1 MKQPNK
7 AQKTRKADSKEK
19 VDCHADKSARN
30 DRKTAPSKKADSRRN
45 AKNVGEQAKD
55 SRILEIESGLC
66 KDSQGRALGVRNR
79 RESAEIADSSPK
91 AEFSNPKQTTSTDI
105 LTCLANLSS
114 DEVFTPP
121 HIVNAM
127 LDLLPQ
133 ELFSDPSATFLDP
146 ACKSG
151 VFLREIA
158 RRLMLGLEPHFP
170 EPSERIAHILTHQLY
185 GIAITELTALLSRR
199 TLYGSKDVH
208 NPTYSIPKKSGAALP
223 QGGNIYY
230 APTPHSFKN
239 AKCTY
244 CGASQSQYDRDSTLE
259 SYAYAFIHEL
269 EPLEEFFTKA
279 KAHSPSSQGEATPSP
294 SSQADTALSPS
305 LRALRQQ
312 GVAKQGAAAASLVI
326 HKSTQVDSK
335 AVNSAS
341 AESMDCHAANAA
353 RNDSK
358 TSPSVIAR
366 LPQGSRGNP
375 YARNDKQ
382 SHPQGDTMSFSVV
395 IGNPPYQ
402 LSDGGDA
409 SSDAAIPIY
418 HKFIQRAKELNPNH
432 IVFIIPSRWMVG
444 GRGLDSFRQEMIND
458 SHIKTIID
466 YEDSKA
472 CFPDNNIDGGVCIF
486 HRDKEHK
493 KKITYIYNPN
503 NLSPTQIERST
514 LANMYSNFIVRDN
527 RVLSILDKVC
537 NGIMFDTIVL
547 NVRPYGIRG
556 FLFNE
561 PERFPNANLQDT
573 PFLHSVKIYGVKGHK
588 GGGKESFRLC
598 A

>member
-1 MKQPNK
+1 MEIAYETAKQSPK
-7 AQKTRKADSKEK
+7 DKKVDSKEK
-19 VDCHADKSARN
+19 VDCHADFQSARN
-30 DRKTAPSKKADSRRN
+30 DRKNTPSKKRILATTPHSHCETSAGSRGNPKKVDSRRN
-45 AKNVGEQAKD
+45 AKNASEQPKD
-55 SRILEIESGLC
+55 SRKTAQNLKATILQTPQNKQAEVVFDSES
-66 KDSQGRALGVRNR
+66 QAA
-79 RESAEIADSSPK
+79 ESAKSAQKPT
-91 AEFSNPKQTTSTDI
+91 PKQTTSSTDI
-105 LTCLANLSS
+105 LTCLANLST

-170 EPSERIAHILTHQLY
+170 EPSKRIAHILTHQLY

-199 TLYGSKDVH
+199 TLYGSKDVDNH
-208 NPTYSIPKKSGAALP
+208 RYSIPKKAGAALP

-269 EPLEEFFTKA
+269 EPLEKFFAKA
-279 KAHSPSSQGEATPSP
+279 KAHFP
-294 SSQADTALSPS
+294 SSQAQAQAFHANPVI
-305 LRALRQQ
+305 ANE
-312 GVAKQGAAAASLVI
+312 VKQ
-326 HKSTQVDSK
+326 STNPRKV
-335 AVNSAS
+335 
-341 AESMDCHAANAA
+341 DCH
-353 RNDSK
+353 DLPSK
-358 TSPSVIAR
+358 S
-366 LPQGSRGNP
+366 
-375 YARNDKQ
+375 RNDKQ
-382 SHPQGDTMSFSVV
+382 SHPQGVPMSFSVI

-444 GRGLDSFRQEMIND
+444 GRGLDRFRQEMIND
-458 SHIKTIID
+458 QHIKTIID

-503 NLSPTQIERST
+503 NLSPTRIERST
-514 LANMYSNFIVRDN
+514 LANIYSNFIVRDN

-588 GGGKESFRLC
+588 GGGQREFQAMCLSL
-598 A
+598 